1 MEVETSSSVIIHP
14 NTFLVS
20 ILRSI
25 ATLLLFIILL
35 LLIIHRPPL
44 VLLLDH
50 EHDGE
55 YGEAAEGENVAEPLD
70 SNVRDGEDAEEDH
83 ADDVVPG
90 SIHDDSRVK
99 G

>member
-20 ILRSI
+20 IIRPI
-25 ATLLLFIILL
+25 ATLLFIILL

-90 SIHDDSRVK
+90 SIHDDSRIK

>member
-1 MEVETSSSVIIHP
+1 MNP

-20 ILRSI
+20 ILRPISTAI
-25 ATLLLFIILL
+25 LFILLL

-55 YGEAAEGENVAEPLD
+55 DGEAAEGENVAEPLD
-70 SNVRDGEDAEEDH
+70 SNVGDGEDAEEDH

-90 SIHDDSRVK
+90 